1 MLTRPLEGL
10 GRSVGAVGLG
20 CVGMSAEYN
29 TADIDDERS
38 LAVLARAVEL
48 GVTLFDTADAYGPFT
63 NESLLGRGL
72 REPGPDVV
80 VATKVGLVMEPGG
93 PVPGD
98 VRRGLAPGD
107 AGRGP
112 AAGDAGRGLAP
123 LAERRRADPAHIR
136 ASCEASLRRL
146 GRETIDLYY
155 LHRVDPAVPLEESW
169 GALADLVAA
178 GKVRALGLCEV
189 TASEL
194 DRAHA
199 IHPVSAVQSE
209 LSLWTRGPLDA
220 VVPWCA
226 ARGAAFVAYAPLGRG
241 YLTGTVLRPA
251 FQPDDIRFANPRF
264 TAEAIER
271 NQALLAVIGR
281 VAARHGATLAQV
293 AIGWTLA
300 QGPHVLAIPGTKR
313 VGYLEENCRA
323 AGLELTRE
331 DLADLDAMPPPVG
344 DRY

>member
-1 MLTRPLEGL
+1 VLTRRLEGL
-10 GRSVGAVGLG
+10 GRPVGAVGLG

-29 TADIDDERS
+29 PADIDDERS

-72 REPGPDVV
+72 RGAARDVV

-93 PVPGD
+93 PGGPG
-98 VRRGLAPGD
+98 GSGGPG
-107 AGRGP
+107 GW
-112 AAGDAGRGLAP
+112 
-123 LAERRRADPAHIR
+123 ESRRRADPAHIR
-136 ASCEASLRRL
+136 AACEASLRRL

-178 GKVRALGLCEV
+178 GQVRALGLCEV

-209 LSLWTRGPLDA
+209 LSLWTRGPLDT
-220 VVPWCA
+220 VVGWCA
-226 ARGAAFVAYAPLGRG
+226 AHGASFVAYAPLGRG

-264 TAEAIER
+264 TAAAIER
-271 NQALLAVIGR
+271 NQALLAVIRR
-281 VAARHGATLAQV
+281 VAERHGATLAQV
-293 AIGWTLA
+293 AIAWTLA

-313 VGYLEENCRA
+313 LGYLAENCRA
-323 AGLELTRE
+323 ADLELTRE
-331 DLADLDAMPPPVG
+331 DLADLDAMPPATG

>member
-1 MLTRPLEGL
+1 VLTRPLPGL
-10 GRSVGAVGLG
+10 RCLVGAVGLG

-72 REPGPDVV
+72 RGHARDVV
-80 VATKVGLVMEPGG
+80 IATKVGLVMEPGS
-93 PVPGD
+93 
-98 VRRGLAPGD
+98 LD
-107 AGRGP
+107 A
-112 AAGDAGRGLAP
+112 
-123 LAERRRADPAHIR
+123 RRRAGPAHIR

-146 GRETIDLYY
+146 GREAIDLYY
-155 LHRVDPAVPLEESW
+155 LHRVDPAVPLEVSW
-169 GALADLVAA
+169 GVLADLVAA

-189 TASEL
+189 TATEL

-226 ARGAAFVAYAPLGRG
+226 AHGAAFVAYAPLGRG

-264 TAEAIER
+264 TAGAIER
-271 NQALLAVIGR
+271 NQALLAVIRR
-281 VAARHGATLAQV
+281 VAGRRGATLAQV
-293 AIGWTLA
+293 AIAWTLA

-323 AGLELTRE
+323 AELELTRE
-331 DLADLDAMPPPVG
+331 DLADLDAMPQATG